1 VDSIYYSINEDGT
14 YKTSVR
20 GINQSEI
27 WKNDSATLNDIEKT
41 LGKDI
46 AQKFSNN
53 EGRDLFG
60 RGKSLEGNDLKVGG
74 KGMIGFYGSP
84 TEGSLGI
91 VGNVAKSLFGQEP
104 KTVNIDTGNEQLS
117 VSKYNGSEDITDI
130 GGYEYIEKAL
140 FGTWHSQ
147 HEDIINTIYLE
158 NLIDEISSMGKSEK
172 RSLESYLT
180 RLLEHL
186 LKLAYWE
193 SELEYNQR
201 GWKNEIRN
209 FRRAIKRI
217 IADSPSLQPYLIE
230 IFNNSFQEAR
240 ISFIELSGMAE
251 NLVSL
256 APICTIEQSLNED
269 WFPEISK

>member
-1 VDSIYYSINEDGT
+1 MKSDLYEKDYYL
-14 YKTSVR
+14 
-20 GINQSEI
+20 
-27 WKNDSATLNDIEKT
+27 WIEKT
-41 LGKDI
+41 I
-46 AQKFSNN
+46 
-53 EGRDLFG
+53 
-60 RGKSLEGNDLKVGG
+60 SL
-74 KGMIGFYGSP
+74 
-84 TEGSLGI
+84 
-91 VGNVAKSLFGQEP
+91 
-104 KTVNIDTGNEQLS
+104 
-117 VSKYNGSEDITDI
+117 
-130 GGYEYIEKAL
+130 
-140 FGTWHSQ
+140 
-147 HEDIINTIYLE
+147 LE
-158 NLIDEISSMGKSEK
+158 NHQFSDLDLDNLIEEISDMGKSQ
-172 RSLESYLT
+172 RQSLKSYLT

-240 ISFIELSGMAE
+240 ISLIELSGMAE

-256 APICTIEQSLNED
+256 APICTIEQALNED

>member
-1 VDSIYYSINEDGT
+1 MKSDLYEQDYYL
-14 YKTSVR
+14 
-20 GINQSEI
+20 
-27 WKNDSATLNDIEKT
+27 WIEET
-41 LGKDI
+41 
-46 AQKFSNN
+46 
-53 EGRDLFG
+53 R
-60 RGKSLEGNDLKVGG
+60 SL
-74 KGMIGFYGSP
+74 
-84 TEGSLGI
+84 
-91 VGNVAKSLFGQEP
+91 
-104 KTVNIDTGNEQLS
+104 
-117 VSKYNGSEDITDI
+117 
-130 GGYEYIEKAL
+130 
-140 FGTWHSQ
+140 
-147 HEDIINTIYLE
+147 LE
-158 NLIDEISSMGKSEK
+158 NHQFSDLDLDNLIEEISDMGKSQ
-172 RSLESYLT
+172 RQSLKSYLT

-186 LKLAYWE
+186 LKLVYWQ

-256 APICTIEQSLNED
+256 APICTIEQALNED

>member
-1 VDSIYYSINEDGT
+1 MEKNLYEKDYYF
-14 YKTSVR
+14 
-20 GINQSEI
+20 
-27 WKNDSATLNDIEKT
+27 WLEKT
-41 LGKDI
+41 INLLENN
-46 AQKFSNN
+46 QFSHL
-53 EGRDLFG
+53 D
-60 RGKSLEGNDLKVGG
+60 
-74 KGMIGFYGSP
+74 
-84 TEGSLGI
+84 
-91 VGNVAKSLFGQEP
+91 
-104 KTVNIDTGNEQLS
+104 
-117 VSKYNGSEDITDI
+117 
-130 GGYEYIEKAL
+130 
-140 FGTWHSQ
+140 
-147 HEDIINTIYLE
+147 LE
-158 NLIDEISSMGKSEK
+158 NLIEEISSIGKSEK

-186 LKLAYWE
+186 LKLGYWQ

-209 FRRAIKRI
+209 FRRAIKKI

-256 APICTIEQSLNED
+256 APICTIEQALNED